1 MSRMKKSKSTRFS
14 TDIDSLKPSDA
25 AIFLFPSLTSV
36 DRLGAKIVRLT
47 ADLRRARGGGE
58 APPKYDEDT
67 ENIVADLN
75 RRLHDVKKENDELK
89 LKLLN
94 KKKAP
99 PGSAMKGT
107 KTPRSVETDSGS
119 EKPDGNVEKLQQV
132 VTLLRGKLLEAEKEI
147 FKQRHELAVANSNAQ
162 ANANAAEDGGW
173 QTGSD
178 VVELERSLREK
189 GARLTQ
195 LTHKFEAQEAQVRH
209 AREQNEILL
218 SQMEDLNN
226 SLREERKRV
235 LQLQSD
241 ARHNSHLESMHAELT
256 AVNDDLRAELK
267 LLQDEHHRLLTTAF
281 QQDRPMQEIE
291 SQHARERTEMATKI
305 RLLETQVERLQA
317 ELTEVKA
324 KNQQAVEEVQR
335 GEQDSA
341 SLQERLQKLQ
351 RENDVLKEHLAVL
364 SGEGGIALEELHAA
378 LAIIRQQN
386 ECLQRG
392 ELLSE
397 LEDKTLLNANRELS
411 ELRAWNAELCQE
423 LEKTQRLLRLQERI
437 NKDKVNLAGTEEAH
451 LAQLKEKYEKQLETD
466 ARIMDARAHRIARLE
481 EQLRQA
487 MQADGKSVLIRA
499 GTEESQDTSKAES
512 DDLTA
517 DLAENENILEFTVES
532 FHLNKHEFPGL
543 SAPPEV
549 FFTFDFFEHPTQTT
563 SVRSAYFAG
572 VSFTAQYVVTV
583 DDFLLHYMQRRT
595 MSLELMQARGVDFEC
610 VGRAH
615 VSFRSMLE
623 RNGTVHLSAEIL
635 STSRKNT
642 VLGTVRYSMKFLVH
656 NRELLSRFRQRE
668 WTQEEIKDVQG
679 VGGETAQRSIVVVN
693 IKQCADLTPRLP
705 DSKPAPYVY
714 FQWAAEPETETK
726 VIRNS
731 HNPVFNEQFVFPI
744 RDLLEFETFVSSERL
759 QVCVFDDADENE
771 DFYFG
776 TAELVL
782 APLVMGEDIEGE
794 FLLKRNDGS
803 AGGAI
808 SLAISLV
815 RRDAQTGNAPVS
827 ETSLPPPQ
835 PTPQRRSQQDLSLSE
850 QVQIR
855 QSQQSQLART
865 STSSVGDPSGE
876 GLQESA
882 GVISETE
889 TSTLVEG
896 ESSSLAMGVEE
907 TEAET
912 EAETTVT
919 HSEVNGSSSVA
930 TLPVV
935 PAVPPRGG
943 GASPTKVH
951 PPTGAS
957 TTASA
962 AIEVVVERVQLSET
976 TLDRCRKDD
985 MLFVALYKFLDK
997 AEEDLQSEVMAPSPS
1012 CTFNY
1017 RQTFEL
1023 NTSQQREGLLQML
1036 ADKDEA
1042 AADIVIAVVKEN
1054 KEGQCLE
1061 LGTGYVSLKDIL
1073 HDKSDVKSA
1082 SLQLLNAR
1090 DQVIGEVTVTCD
1102 ALAAMELVQG
1112 EETKEKAKKAA

>member
-1 MSRMKKSKSTRFS
+1 MKKSKSTCFS

-25 AIFLFPSLTSV
+25 AIFLFPSLTSF

-94 KKKAP
+94 KKKAT

-107 KTPRSVETDSGS
+107 KTPRSVEIDSGS

-162 ANANAAEDGGW
+162 ANANANTVEDGGW

-256 AVNDDLRAELK
+256 TVNDDLRAELK

-291 SQHARERTEMATKI
+291 SQHARERTEMATRI

-364 SGEGGIALEELHAA
+364 SGEGGVALEELHAA

-499 GTEESQDTSKAES
+499 GTEASQDTSKAES

-679 VGGETAQRSIVVVN
+679 AAGETAQRSIVVVN

-827 ETSLPPPQ
+827 ETSLPAPQ

-882 GVISETE
+882 GVISDTE

-896 ESSSLAMGVEE
+896 ESSSMAMGVEE
-907 TEAET
+907 AET
-912 EAETTVT
+912 ETETTANHT
-919 HSEVNGSSSVA
+919 EVNGSSSTPLQPEGAA

-943 GASPTKVH
+943 
-951 PPTGAS
+951 
-957 TTASA
+957 ASA
-962 AIEVVVERVQLSET
+962 AIEVVVERVQLTET

-997 AEEDLQSEVMAPSPS
+997 AEDDLQSEVMVPSPS

-1023 NTSQQREGLLQML
+1023 TTSQQREGLLQML

-1090 DQVIGEVTVTCD
+1090 DQVIGEVTVTCE

-1112 EETKEKAKKAA
+1112 EEAMAKKAA